1 MSGRVRRG
9 TGAARQDVNVSVA
22 GGRRTEI
29 KGVHHHRGLPQLVHI
44 EGFRQLN
51 LLRIREELRQRGVTV
66 ELLDGPLVSQPVES
80 SPHVLD
86 ATSILAGSDF
96 APLRD
101 CLDRG
106 EKAAAVRLP
115 GFAGLLVRRTQPG
128 LTFANEFADRVR
140 VIACLTSRPFMIHS
154 DIEGYGLSHTE
165 WLQLRKSVRAE
176 GADAVIVLWGPE
188 RDLATAVREVFLRAH
203 DALVGVPAE
212 TRQAFPDGTTGFE
225 RILPGADRM
234 YPDTDTPPVP
244 IPDEMVGRV
253 QARMPE
259 RPWEKE
265 ARFLAM
271 GLDAATARRLVD
283 APWCALF
290 EELAPEPGAL
300 ARRIAFAL
308 EKRLPHWRR
317 GNGSLEL
324 PTVERLRPW
333 ADALREG
340 RVRPET
346 CEPILDLLLRDAAP
360 TNAVLEHF
368 AHGKDDESII
378 EQALAALAESTSELH
393 AREEGPAL
401 RWAMG
406 RLMPKLLGRAD
417 PDELQR
423 RAKEVLPQG
432 DAR

>member
-1 MSGRVRRG
+1 
-9 TGAARQDVNVSVA
+9 
-22 GGRRTEI
+22 
-29 KGVHHHRGLPQLVHI
+29 
-44 EGFRQLN
+44 
-51 LLRIREELRQRGVTV
+51 
-66 ELLDGPLVSQPVES
+66 
-80 SPHVLD
+80 
-86 ATSILAGSDF
+86 
-96 APLRD
+96 
-101 CLDRG
+101 
-106 EKAAAVRLP
+106 
-115 GFAGLLVRRTQPG
+115 
-128 LTFANEFADRVR
+128 
-140 VIACLTSRPFMIHS
+140 
-154 DIEGYGLSHTE
+154 
-165 WLQLRKSVRAE
+165 
-176 GADAVIVLWGPE
+176 
-188 RDLATAVREVFLRAH
+188 
-203 DALVGVPAE
+203 
-212 TRQAFPDGTTGFE
+212 
-225 RILPGADRM
+225 M